1 MSRSRA
7 VPFHWPSWIVAALA
21 LAGATAIF
29 LALPRASVAAA
40 QTDPAAFVRSFGERA
55 VATLADQSLT
65 AAQRQ
70 AALSRLL
77 AETIDAHAIGRFALG
92 RYGQRASAAEQADFD
107 RLFGDAIVATYT
119 RHLGNYN
126 GETLQVLGYRPL
138 DDGSA
143 VVGSTVIR
151 PSGPPASVE
160 WRVRQTDG
168 TWRILDVVV
177 EGVSLALTHRAEY
190 TAVIRASGGRLD
202 GLLERLRAQAGA
214 RAAENTQVVAGSE

>member
-1 MSRSRA
+1 MALDR
-7 VPFHWPSWIVAALA
+7 VGIVEGCAIAEPGSSTDLNDVAQQIAYFDSTFEEAMAL
-21 LAGATAIF
+21 T
-29 LALPRASVAAA
+29 
-40 QTDPAAFVRSFGERA
+40 
-55 VATLADQSLT
+55 
-65 AAQRQ
+65 RQ
-70 AALSRLL
+70 ARDYL
-77 AETIDAHAIGRFALG
+77 AH
-92 RYGQRASAAEQADFD
+92 QKQADFD

-126 GETLQVLGYRPL
+126 GETLQVLGYRSL